1 MGEFDAFKF
10 RFRLS
15 KGRAG
20 ALGLAAGPAAA
31 GDSIAM
37 DVLDEEEDEEAIM
50 ATEGE
55 EELGPPPLL
64 LAVGAGLARE
74 GSAARAGSSGDGGG
88 GSRAAAEGTTD
99 DGTCCCVGD
108 CTAGRDLWSGTC
120 GGESPL
126 LRLILGKSQ
135 GRS

>member
-1 MGEFDAFKF
+1 M
-10 RFRLS
+10 
-15 KGRAG
+15 
-20 ALGLAAGPAAA
+20 
-31 GDSIAM
+31 AM
-37 DVLDEEEDEEAIM
+37 DVLDEDEEEEAIM

-64 LAVGAGLARE
+64 LEAVGAGLVRQ
-74 GSAARAGSSGDGGG
+74 GSEACRAVHSGDGGG
-88 GSRAAAEGTTD
+88 SRTAERGTV
-99 DGTCCCVGD
+99 GVCCVGD

>member
-1 MGEFDAFKF
+1 M
-10 RFRLS
+10 
-15 KGRAG
+15 GRAG
-20 ALGLAAGPAAA
+20 ALGLAGGPAA

-37 DVLDEEEDEEAIM
+37 DVLDEDEEEEAIM

-55 EELGPPPLL
+55 DELGPPPLL
-64 LAVGAGLARE
+64 LEAVGAGLARQSSE
-74 GSAARAGSSGDGGG
+74 ACGAVHSGDGGG
-88 GSRAAAEGTTD
+88 SRTAEG
-99 DGTCCCVGD
+99 GTAGVCCVGD